1 MVAVITSMSFSSIAA
16 VNFLPYYNVLTQEG
30 NNLVYQ
36 VNDGTTTYTETFSV
50 LSGTTNINGITATV
64 LQVSRE
70 DDPSQYTSYFFSN
83 NEEGL
88 DYLGMTVR
96 QELGEGNFIEK
107 SYIFDPPIRYLN
119 SEVSIGDSINSSGR
133 VIYTYTDSQGS
144 RQEELSYTNTVNIE
158 AAESIYVQS
167 ASYNTIRV
175 KTTLTMSDTSNTENQ
190 TQTNVS
196 SYWYAPFIGIV
207 KSTTQLSDDRQ
218 KIREL
223 LTSNIYAPD
232 IEPKIY
238 VNDQRWAIVAGENEP
253 ISAIIGLNAWNF
265 EGIVGDWWVAAE
277 SDGTWYSYVYP
288 TGWEEGIKPAYQG
301 PFFSF
306 SEFTVFNANLPQ
318 GLYNIYFAVDTNPNG
333 VVDFPMLWYDSAQ
346 VHVAG
351 SLSEEVRQ
359 AANILLSKLTVSP
372 PSEVMVTGP
381 VEPGTVMRE
390 IVVSDETPVE
400 LTVPETAGTYYLFFI
415 DDEPQARYEHP
426 VRYAWVELNTE
437 QMQYVS
443 ANERPFIERP
453 GKEPGPFVL
462 QGAEVI
468 SDVHFMYMT
477 GEGGQLDIGES
488 FDVSEMNL
496 NNKKGLN
503 SVNKYL
509 QYQKQHQNAT
519 NSSNACK
526 KLALV
531 LDGGDH
537 WKWKM
542 LGGEGIE
549 LKCKALNIA
558 KACYDDAEMIAKWLA
573 GNGFEVTRISNFG
586 GVGVPPGVPSIDT
599 SDDFLTQLENLA
611 INFEKNGCRKD
622 CCHEL
627 FIFMTGHGSSEN
639 TGFIICPKLT
649 YGIIGK
655 SGEWK
660 PLNPCKLI
668 LYYDIFEKLKQVLPS
683 CVKVTLFIDACYS
696 GKAIF
701 SSSYLEQFC
710 EEHCALTIITSTDR
724 EHKSHAFK
732 SAAKAF
738 INFGFGSVEQAKLK
752 KDWDEDGN
760 VGDIRDRCTAME
772 KSIKGFKKYGTPQFY
787 HCPEPTCWCSLD
799 GPDKEHP
806 MPTPPQE
813 PEPEPQPPAAP
824 SELKANRAECKI
836 ILNWKDNSDDEEY
849 FLIER
854 LDEDKLSVGEWKVI
868 GIADRN
874 KTTYTDNDPG
884 LVHNKLYCYRVRAVK
899 WVEDYPGGTGDYV
912 LSESDISCT
921 RYECPSFSIPTI
933 SLNNQEQ
940 DLHLHFEHRVCSITG
955 RDIDPCPHTIGT
967 FTISNSGGGT
977 LSWEIQQELASGLF
991 TFIPDQET
999 APTTVTVQYNCNAEY
1014 TYFEESFPVIGYNL
1028 ETNEDATNSGEINIV
1043 IHGSIVYQ

>member
-346 VHVAG
+346 VFVGG
-351 SLSEEVRQ
+351 SLPEEVRQ

-372 PSEVMVTGP
+372 PSEVMVIGP
-381 VEPGTVMRE
+381 VEPGTVMQE
-390 IVVSDETPVE
+390 IIASDEMPVE

-415 DDEPQARYEHP
+415 DDMPQARYEHP
-426 VRYAWVELNTE
+426 VRYAWVELNSK
-437 QMQYVS
+437 QVQYVS

-468 SDVHFMYMT
+468 SDVHFTYIT
-477 GEGGQLDIGES
+477 GEGAPELGITETKAQKIAPKS
-488 FDVSEMNL
+488 VKKNL
-496 NNKKGLN
+496 VVK
-503 SVNKYL
+503 SS
-509 QYQKQHQNAT
+509 QT
-519 NSSNACK
+519 ESSNSCK
-526 KLALV
+526 KYALV
-531 LDGGDH
+531 IDAGDEKLP
-537 WKWKM
+537 WWPVVVFSGSYLLFKSYK
-542 LGGEGIE
+542 E
-549 LKCKALNIA
+549 LAEELA
-558 KACYDDAEMIAKWLA
+558 KDADDMEKWLR
-573 GNGFEVTRISNFG
+573 GNGFDDVERYSQYWGNDL
-586 GVGVPPGVPSIDT
+586 PSFNKKQTFWTKLREIIQMFNSQIPT
-599 SDDFLTQLENLA
+599 H
-611 INFEKNGCRKD
+611 

-627 FIFMTGHGSSEN
+627 FIFVAAHGSER
-639 TGFIICPKLT
+639 GFQLFKKDGSGLLNRISYEHLLRELNKLHYWT
-649 YGIIGK
+649 
-655 SGEWK
+655 
-660 PLNPCKLI
+660 
-668 LYYDIFEKLKQVLPS
+668 
-683 CVKVTLFIDACYS
+683 KVTLFIAACYS
-696 GKAIF
+696 GQAITKRT
-701 SSSYLEQFC
+701 EKMRKDFC
-710 EEHCALTIITSTDR
+710 NKHCGLTILTTTDSTHPDIAR
-724 EHKSHAFK
+724 GYVWD
-732 SAAKAF
+732 SAVEDF
-738 INFGFGSVEQAKLK
+738 IEFRSN
-752 KDWDEDGN
+752 KDLDGDGKI
-760 VGDIRDRCTAME
+760 GDLRDRFME
-772 KSIKGFKKYGTPQFY
+772 MVSESCLGTPQCD
-787 HCPEPTCWCSLD
+787 HCPDEPVKTCWCSLD
-799 GPDKEHP
+799 HGPGEKRP
-806 MPTPPQE
+806 MPKSPLPLPPSKLE
-813 PEPEPQPPAAP
+813 ADNSSP
-824 SELKANRAECKI
+824 CKI
-836 ILNWKDNSDDEEY
+836 ILTWKDNSDDETY
-849 FLIER
+849 FKIER
-854 LDEDKLSVGEWKVI
+854 REFLQDWITI
-868 GIADRN
+868 GWIGAN
-874 KTTYTDNDPG
+874 NEKSFVNYTDNS
-884 LVHNKLYCYRVRAVK
+884 KLKDGELYTYRVSAVK
-899 WVEDYPGGTGDYV
+899 IDNVNGKVLVSYHTYSDPVEY
-912 LSESDISCT
+912 
-921 RYECPSFSIPTI
+921 RCPQEPETTQPTI

-940 DLHLHFEHRVCSITG
+940 DLHLSFEHRVCSITG